1 MEEKNER
8 IIKEREE
15 LINSQKEHIENAD
28 KYYFDNEDK
37 DSLFAKANMVQK
49 YNEKNNK

>member
-1 MEEKNER
+1 MLCDNMIDEEM
-8 IIKEREE
+8 IKEREE

-37 DSLFAKANMVQK
+37 ASISMSFISSLYKS
-49 YNEKNNK
+49 